1 MSTRSAD
8 QEVSRAIARMKA
20 GVLAIIFAMLGGGGL
35 FVMTAWLIIK
45 GGPQVGKTLN
55 LLGHFFIGYS
65 VSWPGAF
72 VGLLYGA
79 VTGGIVGWC
88 IGMVYNRI
96 VGIPSASA

>member
-1 MSTRSAD
+1 MSARNAD
-8 QEVSRAIARMKA
+8 QEVSQAIARMKA
-20 GVLAIIFAMLGGGGL
+20 GILAIIFALLGGGGL
-35 FVMTAWLIIK
+35 FVMTAWLLIK

-55 LLGHFFIGYS
+55 LLGNYFIGYD

-79 VTGGIVGWC
+79 VFGGMIGWC

-96 VGIPSASA
+96 VGVPSGS

>member
-1 MSTRSAD
+1 MSARSAD
-8 QEVSRAIARMKA
+8 QEVSHAIARMKA
-20 GVLAIIFAMLGGGGL
+20 GILAFIFAMLGGGGL
-35 FVMTAWLIIK
+35 FVMTAWLLIK

-79 VTGGIVGWC
+79 VTGAIIGWC
-88 IGMVYNRI
+88 IGIVYNRI
-96 VGIPSASA
+96 VGVPSAS